1 LSKGEPSIID
11 SDLRKQ
17 KLGKLSAKE
26 LRRVLSCIRKDPR
39 VIVQPCPGYDS
50 GVHLIGDKF
59 LVISTDPCIDVP
71 EEWFG
76 WLLIHYAASDVA
88 LFGAKPE
95 FCTINLLGP
104 PSIKPQTFLKVMQQT
119 CCAADELQ
127 MAIVTGHTGTYDGL
141 STLVGVCTAYGIIDR
156 SKLIT
161 PSGAKPG
168 DYIYCIKPI
177 GLEVAVN
184 FALSRKDMAQR
195 IFGHQETQEL
205 EELVP
210 MQSCV
215 REALLLAETGSVHAM
230 HDATEGG
237 LTAALNEMAEASK
250 VGLKVEFERIPI
262 SKEVKT
268 LRKQFQLSDKQLLSM
283 SSTGTILASVSPK
296 AKEKVDT
303 TMRRCKVQAN
313 VLGIFTKDKHR
324 TLVRDG
330 KEVLFP
336 EDADDPY
343 ARILSG

>member
-1 LSKGEPSIID
+1 M
-11 SDLRKQ
+11 
-17 KLGKLSAKE
+17 GKLSEEE
-26 LRRVLSCIRKDPR
+26 LQRLLGCIRKDPR
-39 VIVQPCPGYDS
+39 VIVPPWPGYDS
-50 GVHLIGDKF
+50 GVHLIGNEY
-59 LVISTDPCIDVP
+59 LVISTDPCIGVP

-104 PSIKPQTFLKVMQQT
+104 PSTKPQTFLKVMQQT
-119 CCAADELQ
+119 CRAADELQ
-127 MAIVTGHTGTYDGL
+127 MAIVTGHTGTYYGL
-141 STLVGVCTAYGIIDR
+141 LKLVGVCTAYGTIDR
-156 SKLIT
+156 SKLVT

-168 DYIYCIKPI
+168 DCIYCIKPI

-184 FALSRKDMAQR
+184 FAVSRKDMSKR
-195 IFGHQETQEL
+195 IFGVQETQEL
-205 EELVP
+205 EQLVP

-215 REALLLAETGSVHAM
+215 REALLLAETGSIHAM

-250 VGLKVEFERIPI
+250 VGFKIEFERIPI
-262 SKEVKT
+262 CKEVKT
-268 LRKQFQLSDKQLLSM
+268 LRKQFQLSEKQLLSM

-296 AKEKVDT
+296 AKEKVET
-303 TMRRCKVQAN
+303 TMRRSKIQAN
-313 VLGIFTKDKHR
+313 VLGIFTKDTHR